1 MEQPWT
7 ESPGGAV
14 NHLTF
19 WRESRSLRACAGA
32 LVVLLTLTSVGSSE
46 PVRKSGYAIGTET
59 CGSADLAFPRI
70 QIDMKAGFCAGLV
83 ASEEDR
89 LKFPRSIIQVPGRD
103 LFVVADMAGWGHTD
117 GRLLLLDPR
126 APQGQ
131 RFKELLTAIEYPFG
145 LVIGPDKKLYASSAE
160 TIFRFDPLADIRGAR
175 SRPSS
180 VICPAAGSHCPTAP
194 GSTTARTRSSSL
206 CS

>member
-19 WRESRSLRACAGA
+19 WRESRSLRACAVA

-103 LFVVADMAGWGHTD
+103 LFVVADMAGLGQTQGPH
-117 GRLLLLDPR
+117 LLRFPR
-126 APQGQ
+126 GAPGQ
-131 RFKELLTAIEYPFG
+131 PLQEIRTAIQ
-145 LVIGPDKKLYASSAE
+145 
-160 TIFRFDPLADIRGAR
+160 TPLRL
-175 SRPSS
+175 P
-180 VICPAAGSHCPTAP
+180 
-194 GSTTARTRSSSL
+194 
-206 CS
+206 